1 MASINDGSEHQTS
14 EEADPLWVVTKIL
27 LCCIFPGV
35 LPGPADEG
43 ISGNISLSYR
53 MGWQEEMLM
62 KRGRDAH
69 EKRNRKMRGRG
80 RLGQI
85 EGISVTCSRK
95 RNVLPRLKQLRTQR
109 PQSPEQQDEI
119 AMYRAGTTGEQ
130 SSNQNNTRVFWNH
143 IPSPTPDYWMRIP
156 GPADHGWF

>member
-1 MASINDGSEHQTS
+1 MASINDGPEHQTS

-27 LCCIFPGV
+27 LCCVFPGV

-53 MGWQEEMLM
+53 MGWQQEMLM
-62 KRGRDAH
+62 RRGT
-69 EKRNRKMRGRG
+69 GRG
-80 RLGQI
+80 EW
-85 EGISVTCSRK
+85 EGGLVILKGSRWHAQEK
-95 RNVLPRLKQLRTQR
+95 GMCCPDSSSWGTHR

-119 AMYRAGTTGEQ
+119 AMYRAGTTGQ
-130 SSNQNNTRVFWNH
+130 QPSNQNNTRVFWNH